1 MTVLILRNSNSEAII
16 QQLSFNLETGH
27 FLTENNQIVTRHEL
41 VDLAFTHPIL
51 REDPLTETGKH
62 QYSYI
67 YHNDIEFCLAL
78 RYLYATLLQ
87 ADNPAACSFRIQPA
101 EQYFLDTKQYELY
114 FSCHPKKA
122 ARQRLRMSQV
132 NSMMTDIYG
141 SPFQYCNH
149 IVLDKTLTWV
159 DLPKEMTAD
168 ALYHSPEQ
176 NWSPH
181 QACLEQVE
189 LRFINER
196 IAFGLFARTPI
207 QKGALIS
214 QYCGEL
220 VAKDIENKSYSYIPL
235 VDGGYQLCLDAKHVG
250 NVGRFLNHAPVSVTK
265 PTRYLSA
272 NVKAED
278 HWIYGTRHIMLF
290 ATKDILPG
298 EQLLSSYG
306 NVFFIDPEAMLYIKP
321 NGIITD
327 HKHRRIK
334 NRYEKTKPCLTVFA
348 QYGIKRAQWLLIRK
362 PLIVL
367 LLCIG
372 FGAWFR
378 H

>member
-214 QYCGEL
+214 QY
-220 VAKDIENKSYSYIPL
+220 
-235 VDGGYQLCLDAKHVG
+235 
-250 NVGRFLNHAPVSVTK
+250 
-265 PTRYLSA
+265 
-272 NVKAED
+272 
-278 HWIYGTRHIMLF
+278 
-290 ATKDILPG
+290 
-298 EQLLSSYG
+298 
-306 NVFFIDPEAMLYIKP
+306 
-321 NGIITD
+321 
-327 HKHRRIK
+327 
-334 NRYEKTKPCLTVFA
+334 
-348 QYGIKRAQWLLIRK
+348 
-362 PLIVL
+362 
-367 LLCIG
+367 
-372 FGAWFR
+372 
-378 H
+378 